1 MWCNVF
7 KIGFGTECDQ
17 RIDFEVKWIGE
28 WWIMES
34 GERIDDVSVV
44 IVISEVVIRQGLEH
58 EINESKL

>member
-1 MWCNVF
+1 
-7 KIGFGTECDQ
+7 
-17 RIDFEVKWIGE
+17 
-28 WWIMES
+28 MES